1 MESVQF
7 GILENVETCEKS
19 GSWGEGAE
27 DGRRCTVRAGHYL

>member
-19 GSWGEGAE
+19 GSWGAAE

>member
-19 GSWGEGAE
+19 GRVGSGG
-27 DGRRCTVRAGHYL
+27 GTVRAGHYL